1 MRNLQVALL
10 LLLVPVAQT
19 APKVGEHRPED
30 PKAMRLDHDPDPLST
45 ELPTLL
51 LLRNV
56 ARSLG
61 LPPEWDAE
69 AMTREQVLL
78 FLFVLHDHDR
88 SRQLDGLELLQL
100 LGTVLAQQEGGWPDL
115 NMVAVLVDRVLERQD
130 LSRDGLLDPPELL
143 FLPHWDHR
151 PPEQPNLQ
159 QPGELQAGAGAVP
172 RLDTE
177 TPGENTEVG
186 APGHGQEEEQAAPQ
200 VEASDVE
207 VMEVEEVHQTEGPD
221 TEGMEAK
228 EVPEAG
234 ALEREKAPV

>member
-1 MRNLQVALL
+1 MRNLQVALLL

-30 PKAMRLDHDPDPLST
+30 PKAMRLDHDPDPLSA

-78 FLFVLHDHDR
+78 FLFVLHDYDR

-143 FLPHWDHR
+143 
-151 PPEQPNLQ
+151 
-159 QPGELQAGAGAVP
+159 
-172 RLDTE
+172 LDTE

-186 APGHGQEEEQAAPQ
+186 APGHGQAEEQAAPQ

-207 VMEVEEVHQTEGPD
+207 AMEVEEVHQAEGPD

-234 ALEREKAPV
+234 APEKEKAPV